1 MFPQEPNVPQIS
13 AEEVKSLIDSKEAFT
28 LLDVRTEGEYARGK
42 IEGSINLPLDQVPE
56 KVEGLLPNKDAKI
69 VVHCLS
75 GSRSVF
81 AVDIMQKMGYKN
93 VVNMTSGLL
102 AWRANRYTTITS
114 W

>member
-1 MFPQEPNVPQIS
+1 MFPQEPNVPEIS
-13 AEEVKSLIDSKEAFT
+13 AEEVKKLMGSKEAFT

-56 KVEGLLPNKDAKI
+56 KVEATLPDKDVRI
-69 VVHCLS
+69 VVYCLS

-81 AVDIMQKMGYKN
+81 AVEMMQQMGYTN

-102 AWRANRYTTITS
+102 AWRATPQS
-114 W
+114 